1 VIAHLPAL
9 QVVLP
14 LLAAPLCVLLR
25 SRTAAWLLFL
35 LAAAGSLGCA
45 VLLTREVAGGGV
57 VRYQLGGWQPPAGI
71 EYVVD
76 GANAPVLVLVSAI
89 GLVVAVYSR
98 DSLPAELP
106 VYRIPL
112 LYACFCLTLTG
123 LLGITAT
130 GDAFNAFVFLEIAS
144 LSSYAMIALGRR
156 RRALLAAFR
165 YLIIGTIGATFLLIG
180 IGLAYAVTG
189 TLNLADLA
197 RRLPEVY
204 GNRALAAAVIFVFVG
219 LAVKM
224 AVFPLHAW
232 LPDAYAEAPSAV
244 STFLSGT
251 STKVATYALM
261 RFAFTGFGAT
271 LVFGLLEIGRVGL
284 VLASVAMLAGSA
296 VACFQRDLRYLLA
309 WSSVGQMGYIV
320 AGLSLATTGGLVAA
334 YLHLFFHGIIKAA
347 LFAAA
352 GMVLLRLGTGSLP
365 ALAGLGRRMPG
376 TFAALLLAGLG
387 LIGVPPTAG
396 FVSKWALVQAL
407 IDQGQWLVLA
417 AVLASS
423 LLAVV
428 YVGRI
433 VEVGWFR
440 PVPTAAAGGVDRP
453 PWLMVAAG
461 WVLVLLSLY
470 FGIDATWPASLAEE
484 AAAALLGSQR

>member
-1 VIAHLPAL
+1 
-9 QVVLP
+9 
-14 LLAAPLCVLLR
+14 
-25 SRTAAWLLFL
+25 
-35 LAAAGSLGCA
+35 
-45 VLLTREVAGGGV
+45 
-57 VRYQLGGWQPPAGI
+57 
-71 EYVVD
+71 
-76 GANAPVLVLVSAI
+76 
-89 GLVVAVYSR
+89 
-98 DSLPAELP
+98 
-106 VYRIPL
+106 
-112 LYACFCLTLTG
+112 
-123 LLGITAT
+123 
-130 GDAFNAFVFLEIAS
+130 
-144 LSSYAMIALGRR
+144 
-156 RRALLAAFR
+156 
-165 YLIIGTIGATFLLIG
+165 
-180 IGLAYAVTG
+180 
-189 TLNLADLA
+189 
-197 RRLPEVY
+197 
-204 GNRALAAAVIFVFVG
+204 
-219 LAVKM
+219 
-224 AVFPLHAW
+224 
-232 LPDAYAEAPSAV
+232 
-244 STFLSGT
+244 
-251 STKVATYALM
+251 M

-271 LVFGLLEIGRVGL
+271 LVFGLLEVGRVGL